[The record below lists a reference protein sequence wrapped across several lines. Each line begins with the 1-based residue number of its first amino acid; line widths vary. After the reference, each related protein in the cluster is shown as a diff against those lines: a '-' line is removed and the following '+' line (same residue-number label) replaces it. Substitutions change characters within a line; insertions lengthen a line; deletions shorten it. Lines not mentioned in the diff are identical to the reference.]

1 MKTTDRQGRPAVQEH
16 DPGPRARGRLDQLL
30 LIDNVP
36 SLDQDRHSA
45 HRRNPPGTVS
55 GGCRPLALGP
65 PHRNLVSGFW
75 TGSAATSARRWSGP
89 GPAWQASG
97 VKKCHGVE
105 TDHGRQRRETSE
117 KPKVNEDRQVTCRET
132 LHLLRRARLVALA
145 VGGFLLPWSAL
156 LAVTLPA
163 TAQAQ
168 HWALAWAGLD
178 AAEAAAALVTAVLL
192 SRGDRRASLPAAA
205 AGTLLLIDA
214 WFDVC
219 TSAAGAGHA
228 MALAEAGCAELP
240 LAVAAWWVA
249 IALTRQT
256 R

>member
-1 MKTTDRQGRPAVQEH
+1 MKTTDRPGRPAVQEH

-65 PHRNLVSGFW
+65 PHRNLVSGSW
-75 TGSAATSARRWSGP
+75 TGSAATSARRWPGP
-89 GPAWQASG
+89 GPAGQASG

-105 TDHGRQRRETSE
+105 TDHGRQR
-117 KPKVNEDRQVTCRET
+117 RET

-205 AGTLLLIDA
+205 AGTLLLVDA

-219 TSAAGAGHA
+219 TSAPGAGQA

>member
-1 MKTTDRQGRPAVQEH
+1 MQTHALPALRFRPLRFQ
-16 DPGPRARGRLDQLL
+16 PSARGD
-30 LIDNVP
+30 
-36 SLDQDRHSA
+36 
-45 HRRNPPGTVS
+45 
-55 GGCRPLALGP
+55 
-65 PHRNLVSGFW
+65 
-75 TGSAATSARRWSGP
+75 RRWRRQARSGD
-89 GPAWQASG
+89 GGRAASRP
-97 VKKCHGVE
+97 
-105 TDHGRQRRETSE
+105 D
-117 KPKVNEDRQVTCRET
+117 
-132 LHLLRRARLVALA
+132 LLARPVVRRRARLAAFA
-145 VGGFLLPWSAL
+145 VGGFLLPWSAV

-178 AAEAAAALVTAVLL
+178 VAEAGAALATAVLL

-219 TSAAGAGHA
+219 TSAPGAGHA

-240 LAVAAWWVA
+240 LALAAWWVA
-249 IALTRQT
+249 IVLTRQA

>member
-1 MKTTDRQGRPAVQEH
+1 MQTHALPVFRSQPLRSQPLRFRPPA
-16 DPGPRARGRLDQLL
+16 
-30 LIDNVP
+30 
-36 SLDQDRHSA
+36 
-45 HRRNPPGTVS
+45 
-55 GGCRPLALGP
+55 GGSRPW
-65 PHRNLVSGFW
+65 H
-75 TGSAATSARRWSGP
+75 
-89 GPAWQASG
+89 
-97 VKKCHGVE
+97 
-105 TDHGRQRRETSE
+105 RQRHPSE
-117 KPKVNEDRQVTCRET
+117 SSRAASRPEVQAQPV
-132 LHLLRRARLVALA
+132 LLRRARLVALA

-205 AGTLLLIDA
+205 AGTLLLVDA

-219 TSAAGAGHA
+219 TSAPGAGHA

>member
-1 MKTTDRQGRPAVQEH
+1 MQTHALPVLRSRPLRFQALRFRA
-16 DPGPRARGRLDQLL
+16 PARGSRTWHRQPH
-30 LIDNVP
+30 P
-36 SLDQDRHSA
+36 SESQ
-45 HRRNPPGTVS
+45 
-55 GGCRPLALGP
+55 
-65 PHRNLVSGFW
+65 
-75 TGSAATSARRWSGP
+75 AASW
-89 GPAWQASG
+89 
-97 VKKCHGVE
+97 
-105 TDHGRQRRETSE
+105 RETRAQ
-117 KPKVNEDRQVTCRET
+117 PV
-132 LHLLRRARLVALA
+132 LLRRARLVALA

-163 TAQAQ
+163 TVQAQ

-178 AAEAAAALVTAVLL
+178 VAEAAAALVTAALL

-219 TSAAGAGHA
+219 TSAPGAGRA

-249 IALTRQT
+249 IVLTNQT

>member
-1 MKTTDRQGRPAVQEH
+1 MQTHALPALHFRPQ
-16 DPGPRARGRLDQLL
+16 ARPDL
-30 LIDNVP
+30 
-36 SLDQDRHSA
+36 
-45 HRRNPPGTVS
+45 
-55 GGCRPLALGP
+55 GCRS
-65 PHRNLVSGFW
+65 V
-75 TGSAATSARRWSGP
+75 
-89 GPAWQASG
+89 
-97 VKKCHGVE
+97 
-105 TDHGRQRRETSE
+105 
-117 KPKVNEDRQVTCRET
+117 
-132 LHLLRRARLVALA
+132 LLRRARLVALA

-168 HWALAWAGLD
+168 NWALAWTGLD
-178 AAEAAAALVTAVLL
+178 VAEAAAALVTAVLL
-192 SRGDRRASLPAAA
+192 TRGDRRASLAAAA

-219 TSAAGAGHA
+219 TSAPGAGQA

-249 IALTRQT
+249 IVLTRET

>member
-1 MKTTDRQGRPAVQEH
+1 MQTHALPALRLRPLRCQPAARDQALAPERSERAV
-16 DPGPRARGRLDQLL
+16 
-30 LIDNVP
+30 
-36 SLDQDRHSA
+36 
-45 HRRNPPGTVS
+45 
-55 GGCRPLALGP
+55 GGC
-65 PHRNLVSGFW
+65 
-75 TGSAATSARRWSGP
+75 
-89 GPAWQASG
+89 
-97 VKKCHGVE
+97 
-105 TDHGRQRRETSE
+105 GR
-117 KPKVNEDRQVTCRET
+117 V
-132 LHLLRRARLVALA
+132 LLRRARLVALA

-168 HWALAWAGLD
+168 HWALAWTGLD
-178 AAEAAAALVTAVLL
+178 VAEAAAALVTAVLL
-192 SRGDRRASLPAAA
+192 TRGDRRASLAAAA

-219 TSAAGAGHA
+219 TSAPGAGHA

-249 IALTRQT
+249 IVLTRET

>member
-1 MKTTDRQGRPAVQEH
+1 MQTHALPVLRLRQLRFQPLRFQPPARGSRQWQR
-16 DPGPRARGRLDQLL
+16 RARPTDGSQAA
-30 LIDNVP
+30 
-36 SLDQDRHSA
+36 S
-45 HRRNPPGTVS
+45 
-55 GGCRPLALGP
+55 RPD
-65 PHRNLVSGFW
+65 F
-75 TGSAATSARRWSGP
+75 
-89 GPAWQASG
+89 PAQP
-97 VKKCHGVE
+97 V
-105 TDHGRQRRETSE
+105 
-117 KPKVNEDRQVTCRET
+117 
-132 LHLLRRARLVALA
+132 LLRRARLVALA
-145 VGGFLLPWSAL
+145 VGGFLLPWSAV

-168 HWALAWAGLD
+168 HWALAWTGLD
-178 AAEAAAALVTAVLL
+178 VAEAAAALATAVLL

-219 TSAAGAGHA
+219 TSAPGAGHA

-249 IALTRQT
+249 IVLTRET

>member
-1 MKTTDRQGRPAVQEH
+1 MQTHALPVLRLRPLRLQPLSLWPPATGGRPWRRQPHPSESSRAASRPEVLAQAV
-16 DPGPRARGRLDQLL
+16 
-30 LIDNVP
+30 
-36 SLDQDRHSA
+36 
-45 HRRNPPGTVS
+45 
-55 GGCRPLALGP
+55 
-65 PHRNLVSGFW
+65 
-75 TGSAATSARRWSGP
+75 
-89 GPAWQASG
+89 
-97 VKKCHGVE
+97 
-105 TDHGRQRRETSE
+105 
-117 KPKVNEDRQVTCRET
+117 
-132 LHLLRRARLVALA
+132 LLRRARMVALA

-178 AAEAAAALVTAVLL
+178 VTEAAAALATAVLL

-219 TSAAGAGHA
+219 TSAPGAGHA

-249 IALTRQT
+249 IVLTRQT

>member
-117 KPKVNEDRQVTCRET
+117 KPKVNEDRHVTCRET
-132 LHLLRRARLVALA
+132 PHPAAWVAHTTFVVRRTVS
-145 VGGFLLPWSAL
+145 G
-156 LAVTLPA
+156 
-163 TAQAQ
+163 
-168 HWALAWAGLD
+168 
-178 AAEAAAALVTAVLL
+178 L
-192 SRGDRRASLPAAA
+192 SRCGRLSVRVLVIWRVSVVMASCPSDGD
-205 AGTLLLIDA
+205 
-214 WFDVC
+214 
-219 TSAAGAGHA
+219 
-228 MALAEAGCAELP
+228 
-240 LAVAAWWVA
+240 
-249 IALTRQT
+249 IA
-256 R
+256 

>member
-97 VKKCHGVE
+97 VKQCHGVE
-105 TDHGRQRRETSE
+105 TDHGRHNAVRHQKNPRSTKIDTSRVVRPYTPTRVVGSH
-117 KPKVNEDRQVTCRET
+117 PKWRFLMRSGAYLALAPFRGESAVRSQLMCQILTEVISQKEDRA
-132 LHLLRRARLVALA
+132 LR
-145 VGGFLLPWSAL
+145 
-156 LAVTLPA
+156 
-163 TAQAQ
+163 
-168 HWALAWAGLD
+168 H
-178 AAEAAAALVTAVLL
+178 
-192 SRGDRRASLPAAA
+192 
-205 AGTLLLIDA
+205 
-214 WFDVC
+214 
-219 TSAAGAGHA
+219 
-228 MALAEAGCAELP
+228 
-240 LAVAAWWVA
+240 
-249 IALTRQT
+249 
-256 R
+256 